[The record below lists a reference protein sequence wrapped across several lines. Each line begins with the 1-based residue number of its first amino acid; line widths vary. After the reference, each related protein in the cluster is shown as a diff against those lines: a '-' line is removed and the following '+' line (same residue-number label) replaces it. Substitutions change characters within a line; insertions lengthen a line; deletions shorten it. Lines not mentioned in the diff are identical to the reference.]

1 MQNINIVGR
10 IVKVNTIDTNIVDNN
25 GNIKKKAFIT
35 IADNDTHRDK
45 DGNKIADFINC
56 QWIMPNNFNLIKGQ
70 LIGVTLVMKTIK
82 KEIDGVNR
90 YENVLDVVGLNSYN
104 RPSVKEDR

>member
-45 DGNKIADFINC
+45 DGNKIADFIEC
-56 QWIMPNNFNLIKGQ
+56 QWILPNNFTLEKGQ
-70 LIGVTLVMKTIK
+70 LIGVRALFKTIK
-82 KEIDGVNR
+82 REVDGENR
-90 YENVLDVVGLNSYN
+90 YENVLDVIELVSYH
-104 RPSVKEDR
+104 RPDTKE